1 MSISS
6 ATSGLGSFALND
18 DEIEAYNTE
27 IEAYEKSIGD
37 IGGIADLGAI
47 RARMEEMGRFG
58 DDALAHVETGEL
70 VVPKP
75 LLDKMPEL
83 KESILGHL
91 RDMGVEDPERYIVGD
106 GSNAINPE
114 TGALEFF
121 FKSIFRG
128 IKKAVKSVGKF
139 LKKAAP
145 TIITIAGAALLGPA
159 GLGLSTIAAG
169 AISSGI
175 GTLVGGGSIK
185 DALFSAAIGGATPFL
200 APSIGSVA
208 AGALGGMARS
218 AVGGGDMEDILLGG
232 AMGAGGAALGKVA
245 GPSVNRM
252 LGGTS
257 TGVGGLQDLTADF
270 DKTSDFFTTA
280 SSDGLGAALQPSLA
294 EFDTTFGTDFAT
306 PGTKGFSGAP
316 VTPAPSPK
324 TIKLTNAA
332 SGQVQEANLGS
343 PIEPR
348 FNPNVSAVN
357 NAGML
362 FDAAAQPDANTGA
375 MLFDASLPQNQL
387 QPVLNQASPT
397 VSVDSGNTNI
407 DPDTGF
413 FGRNFPETTKSVVGA
428 FDDPVGFL
436 SGAETQTSAE
446 QAVAT
451 GELAG
456 KIAPEIR
463 AKNPT
468 LSPAAVQKLALDAA
482 KQQVADAQ
490 PGFFGKNRGLLLA
503 GGIAGAAALPS
514 LMEVPEMEE
523 PDLIEKISPEER
535 AAMVA
540 ANRLP
545 PGALT
550 PRVTSPRQTRVATA
564 IGSQGFN
571 QSLRDRFPELFSAP
585 LAAAEGGE
593 VFPRRTGGIMPN
605 EGTPGKDSVKA
616 LVMPGE
622 FIFTTNAVKGAGNGD
637 LQQGI
642 NNMYG
647 VMRNLEARGAR
658 MA

>member
-6 ATSGLGSFALND
+6 AATGLSSFALND
-18 DEIEAYNTE
+18 REIEQ
-27 IEAYEKSIGD
+27 YEKSVGD
-37 IGGIADLGAI
+37 AGGIADLGAI
-47 RARMEEMGRFG
+47 RERMEEMGRFG

-128 IKKAVKSVGKF
+128 IKKAVKGVGKF
-139 LKKAAP
+139 LKKIAP
-145 TIITIAGAALLGPA
+145 MAITVAGAALLGPA

-185 DALFSAAIGGATPFL
+185 DALFSAAIGGATGMI
-200 APSIGSVA
+200 APSIGDTA

-218 AVGGGDMEDILLGG
+218 AAGGGDIEDILLGG
-232 AMGAGGAALGKVA
+232 AMGAGGAALGKIA

-252 LGGTS
+252 LGGAAS
-257 TGVGGLQDLTADF
+257 TTTGLENLSADF

-280 SSDGLGAALQPSLA
+280 SSDGFGAALQPSA
-294 EFDTTFGTDFAT
+294 AAFNETFGTTPLSGSTPAT
-306 PGTKGFSGAP
+306 PAAAKVP
-316 VTPAPSPK
+316 PASAPK
-324 TIKLTNAA
+324 TIKLANAA
-332 SGQVQEANLGS
+332 SGQAQKLNLGS

-348 FNPNVSAVN
+348 FDPPVSAQMAEGFVPPLDMPTSQQFAELN
-357 NAGML
+357 KFQAPTSPSVLDQIKGAGEDL
-362 FDAAAQPDANTGA
+362 YKTVTSIDAKAQT
-375 MLFDASLPQNQL
+375 
-387 QPVLNQASPT
+387 PT
-397 VSVDSGNTNI
+397 
-407 DPDTGF
+407 
-413 FGRNFPETTKSVVGA
+413 
-428 FDDPVGFL
+428 
-436 SGAETQTSAE
+436 E
-446 QAVAT
+446 QAVAAS
-451 GELAG
+451 ELA
-456 KIAPEIR
+456 KETVSQIQ
-463 AKNPT
+463 AKNPN
-468 LSPAAVQKLALDAA
+468 LSAADAQKLALAA
-482 KQQVADAQ
+482 AQKQVADAQ
-490 PGFFGKNRGLLLA
+490 PGFFGKNRSLLIG

-514 LMEVPEMEE
+514 LLEVPEMEE

-564 IGSQGFN
+564 IGSSGFN
-571 QSLRDRFPELFSAP
+571 QSLRDRFPELFGAQ
-585 LAAAEGGE
+585 LAAADGGE

>member
-6 ATSGLGSFALND
+6 AASGLGSFALND
-18 DEIEAYNTE
+18 DETRAYNAE

-37 IGGIADLGAI
+37 VGGIADLGAI

-175 GTLVGGGSIK
+175 GTLVGGGSVK
-185 DALFSAAIGGATPFL
+185 DALFSAAIGGATGGL
-200 APSIGSVA
+200 SKSIGSVA
-208 AGALGGMARS
+208 SGALGGMARS
-218 AVGGGDMEDILLGG
+218 AVAGGDMEDILLGG

-245 GPSVNRM
+245 GPSVNRL
-252 LGGTS
+252 LGGSVS
-257 TGVGGLQDLTADF
+257 TTTGLQDLTADF

-280 SSDGLGAALQPSLA
+280 SSDGLGAALQPSVA
-294 EFDTTFGTDFAT
+294 AFDTTFGTNFAT
-306 PGTKGFSGAP
+306 PGTPGTPGLSGAP
-316 VTPAPSPK
+316 ATPATAPK

-332 SGQVQEANLGS
+332 SGQAQEVNLGS
-343 PIEPR
+343 TIEPR
-348 FNPNVSAVN
+348 FDPNVSAVN
-357 NAGML
+357 NSAML
-362 FDAAAQPDANTGA
+362 YDAAAQPDANTGA
-375 MLFDASLPQNQL
+375 MLYDASLPQNQL
-387 QPVLNQASPT
+387 QPVLNQASPSVLDQIKGAGGDLYET
-397 VSVDSGNTNI
+397 VTSI
-407 DPDTGF
+407 DDPRLSSDEVLAIGANKRVAALAK
-413 FGRNFPETTKSVVGA
+413 GLPET
-428 FDDPVGFL
+428 
-436 SGAETQTSAE
+436 
-446 QAVAT
+446 VAND
-451 GELAG
+451 LA
-456 KIAPEIR
+456 KEAM
-463 AKNPT
+463 
-468 LSPAAVQKLALDAA
+468 
-482 KQQVADAQ
+482 ADAQ
-490 PGFFGKNRGLLLA
+490 PSFLARNRSLLLA

-514 LMEVPEMEE
+514 LTEVPEMEE
-523 PDLIEKISPEER
+523 PNLIPRISDEER
-535 AAMVA
+535 EALVA

-550 PRVTSPRQTRVATA
+550 PKVTSPRQTRVPVAL
-564 IGSQGFN
+564 GSQGFN
-571 QSLRDRFPELFSAP
+571 QSLRDRFPEIFSAP
-585 LAAAEGGE
+585 IAAAEGGE

-605 EGTPGKDSVKA
+605 EGIPGKDSVKA

>member
-1 MSISS
+1 
-6 ATSGLGSFALND
+6 
-18 DEIEAYNTE
+18 
-27 IEAYEKSIGD
+27 
-37 IGGIADLGAI
+37 
-47 RARMEEMGRFG
+47 
-58 DDALAHVETGEL
+58 
-70 VVPKP
+70 
-75 LLDKMPEL
+75 
-83 KESILGHL
+83 
-91 RDMGVEDPERYIVGD
+91 
-106 GSNAINPE
+106 
-114 TGALEFF
+114 
-121 FKSIFRG
+121 
-128 IKKAVKSVGKF
+128 
-139 LKKAAP
+139 
-145 TIITIAGAALLGPA
+145 
-159 GLGLSTIAAG
+159 
-169 AISSGI
+169 
-175 GTLVGGGSIK
+175 
-185 DALFSAAIGGATPFL
+185 
-200 APSIGSVA
+200 
-208 AGALGGMARS
+208 MARS
-218 AVGGGDMEDILLGG
+218 AAGGGDMEDILLGG
-232 AMGAGGAALGKVA
+232 AMGAGGAAIGKLA

-252 LGGTS
+252 LGGAAS
-257 TGVGGLQDLTADF
+257 TTTGLENLSADF

-280 SSDGLGAALQPSLA
+280 SSDGFGAALQPSA
-294 EFDTTFGTDFAT
+294 AAFNETFGTTPLSGSTPAT
-306 PGTKGFSGAP
+306 PATPASSPSKNLAPIRVSGGDVDFGRVKVDTMSDIGRDGFEVVGGTVDGQRFGVGAP
-316 VTPAPSPK
+316 TPVPTTNLAPS
-324 TIKLTNAA
+324 A
-332 SGQVQEANLGS
+332 LGS
-343 PIEPR
+343 DFE
-348 FNPNVSAVN
+348 
-357 NAGML
+357 G
-362 FDAAAQPDANTGA
+362 ANFKGTY
-375 MLFDASLPQNQL
+375 
-387 QPVLNQASPT
+387 T
-397 VSVDSGNTNI
+397 

-413 FGRNFPETTKSVVGA
+413 FGRNFPETTKSVTDA

-436 SGAETQTSAE
+436 SGAETQTPGQ

-490 PGFFGKNRGLLLA
+490 PGFLGKNRGLLLA

-571 QSLRDRFPELFSAP
+571 QRLRDRFPELFGAQ
-585 LAAAEGGE
+585 LAAADGGE

>member
-1 MSISS
+1 
-6 ATSGLGSFALND
+6 
-18 DEIEAYNTE
+18 
-27 IEAYEKSIGD
+27 
-37 IGGIADLGAI
+37 
-47 RARMEEMGRFG
+47 MEEMGRFG

-175 GTLVGGGSIK
+175 GTLVGGGSVK
-185 DALFSAAIGGATPFL
+185 DALFSAAIGGATGGL
-200 APSIGSVA
+200 SKSIGSVA
-208 AGALGGMARS
+208 SGALGGMARS

-245 GPSVNRM
+245 GPSVNRL
-252 LGGTS
+252 LGGSTS
-257 TGVGGLQDLTADF
+257 PTSGLQDLTADF

-280 SSDGLGAALQPSLA
+280 SSDGLGAALQPSA
-294 EFDTTFGTDFAT
+294 KAFDATFGTDFAAK
-306 PGTKGFSGAP
+306 PLDP
-316 VTPAPSPK
+316 VTPATAPTQDDLLVKVSSDAQAPTSRAFNPVTDMMDDQGNIIRGDGTSVPPAAPRLSSQGPSPN
-324 TIKLTNAA
+324 TP
-332 SGQVQEANLGS
+332 SGGKGDS
-343 PIEPR
+343 T
-348 FNPNVSAVN
+348 S
-357 NAGML
+357 L
-362 FDAAAQPDANTGA
+362 FDDVK
-375 MLFDASLPQNQL
+375 D
-387 QPVLNQASPT
+387 
-397 VSVDSGNTNI
+397 
-407 DPDTGF
+407 
-413 FGRNFPETTKSVVGA
+413 
-428 FDDPVGFL
+428 FL
-436 SGAETQTSAE
+436 SGAETQTFGD
-446 QAVAT
+446 QAVAAN
-451 GELAG
+451 ELAS
-456 KIAPEIR
+456 KLAPRIK
-463 AKNPT
+463 AANPT
-468 LSPAAVQKLALDAA
+468 LPLAEVQKQAIDAA
-482 KQQVADAQ
+482 TKQVADAQ

-523 PDLIEKISPEER
+523 PNLIPRISDEER
-535 AAMVA
+535 EALVA

-550 PRVTSPRQTRVATA
+550 PRVTSPRQTRVPVAL
-564 IGSQGFN
+564 GSQGFN
-571 QSLRDRFPELFSAP
+571 QSLRERFPEIFSAP
-585 LAAAEGGE
+585 IAAADGGE
-593 VFPRRTGGIMPN
+593 VFPRRTGGIMPD
-605 EGTPGKDSVKA
+605 EGVPGKDSVKA

>member
-1 MSISS
+1 MNISS
-6 ATSGLGSFALND
+6 ATSGLGSFALKNN
-18 DEIEAYNTE
+18 EIEAYRNE
-27 IEAYEKSIGD
+27 IEAHEESIGD
-37 IGGIADLGAI
+37 VGGIADLGAI

-159 GLGLSTIAAG
+159 GLGLSAIAAG

-185 DALFSAAIGGATPFL
+185 DALFSAAIGGVTAGI
-200 APSIGSVA
+200 APSIGDTA
-208 AGALGGMARS
+208 AGALSGMARS

-232 AMGAGGAALGKVA
+232 AMGAGGAALGKLA
-245 GPSVNRM
+245 GPSVSEALGM
-252 LGGTS
+252 KYEGGTL
-257 TGVGGLQDLTADF
+257 GEDLS
-270 DKTSDFFTTA
+270 KTSDFFTTA
-280 SSDGLGAALQPSLA
+280 SSEGFGSALQPSLA
-294 EFDTTFGTDFAT
+294 EVDTTFGTDFAT
-306 PGTKGFSGAP
+306 PGTKGLSGAP
-316 VTPAPSPK
+316 VTPATAKVSPAPAPK

-332 SGQVQEANLGS
+332 SGQAQEFNLGS
-343 PIEPR
+343 PTGQGSTQMAEGFVPPLDMPTSQQFAELNKFQAPTPPTVLDQIKG
-348 FNPNVSAVN
+348 
-357 NAGML
+357 AGEDL
-362 FDAAAQPDANTGA
+362 YETVTSFDAKAQT
-375 MLFDASLPQNQL
+375 
-387 QPVLNQASPT
+387 PT
-397 VSVDSGNTNI
+397 
-407 DPDTGF
+407 
-413 FGRNFPETTKSVVGA
+413 
-428 FDDPVGFL
+428 
-436 SGAETQTSAE
+436 E
-446 QAVAT
+446 QAVAAS
-451 GELAG
+451 ELA
-456 KIAPEIR
+456 KETVSQIQ
-463 AKNPT
+463 AKNPN
-468 LSPAAVQKLALDAA
+468 LSAADAQKLALAA
-482 KQQVADAQ
+482 AQKQVADAQ
-490 PGFFGKNRGLLLA
+490 PGFFGENRSLLIG

-523 PDLIEKISPEER
+523 PNLIPRISDEER
-535 AAMVA
+535 EALVA

-571 QSLRDRFPELFSAP
+571 QSLRDRFPEVFRAP

-593 VFPRRTGGIMPN
+593 VFPRRTGGIMPG
-605 EGTPGKDSVKA
+605 EGTPGKDSVRA

>member
-6 ATSGLGSFALND
+6 AASGLGSFALND
-18 DEIEAYNTE
+18 DETRAYNAE

-37 IGGIADLGAI
+37 VGGIADLGAI

-121 FKSIFRG
+121 FKSVFRG

-175 GTLVGGGSIK
+175 GTLVGGGSVK

-200 APSIGSVA
+200 SQSVGSVA

-218 AVGGGDMEDILLGG
+218 AVAGGDMEDILLGG
-232 AMGAGGAALGKVA
+232 ATGAGGAALGKIA
-245 GPSVNRM
+245 GPSVKSL
-252 LGGTS
+252 LGGAESTTS
-257 TGVGGLQDLTADF
+257 GLEDLTADF

-280 SSDGLGAALQPSLA
+280 SSDGLGTALQPSVA
-294 EFDTTFGTDFAT
+294 EFDTTFGTDFAAK
-306 PGTKGFSGAP
+306 PLSGSP
-316 VTPAPSPK
+316 VTPTAAPTEAPDLLVRTSATGAPPPPAPDYYDDSTGVFRAGSFSDVAPS
-324 TIKLTNAA
+324 A
-332 SGQVQEANLGS
+332 LGS
-343 PIEPR
+343 DFEGVDFKGTYTAPETPTVLDQIKGAGEDLYETVTSIDDPR
-348 FNPNVSAVN
+348 LSSDEVLAIGANKR
-357 NAGML
+357 
-362 FDAAAQPDANTGA
+362 AAAIAKG
-375 MLFDASLPQNQL
+375 L
-387 QPVLNQASPT
+387 
-397 VSVDSGNTNI
+397 
-407 DPDTGF
+407 
-413 FGRNFPETTKSVVGA
+413 PETVANDLAKEAMADAG
-428 FDDPVGFL
+428 PGFL
-436 SGAETQTSAE
+436 A
-446 QAVAT
+446 
-451 GELAG
+451 
-456 KIAPEIR
+456 R
-463 AKNPT
+463 
-468 LSPAAVQKLALDAA
+468 
-482 KQQVADAQ
+482 
-490 PGFFGKNRGLLLA
+490 NRSLLLA

-523 PDLIEKISPEER
+523 PNLIPRISPEER
-535 AAMVA
+535 EALVA

-550 PRVTSPRQTRVATA
+550 PKVTSPRQTRVPVAL
-564 IGSQGFN
+564 GSRGYN
-571 QSLRDRFPELFSAP
+571 QRLRDRFPELFGAQ
-585 LAAAEGGE
+585 LAAADGGE
-593 VFPRRTGGIMPN
+593 VFPRRTGGIMPD
-605 EGTPGKDSVKA
+605 EGIPGKDSVKA

-637 LQQGI
+637 LQRGI

>member
-6 ATSGLGSFALND
+6 DASGLGSFALND
-18 DEIEAYNTE
+18 DETRAYNAE

-37 IGGIADLGAI
+37 VGGIADLGAI

-159 GLGLSTIAAG
+159 GLGLSAIAAG

-175 GTLVGGGSIK
+175 GTLVGGGSVK
-185 DALFSAAIGGATPFL
+185 DALFSAAIGGATAGL

-208 AGALGGMARS
+208 SGALGGMARS

-245 GPSVNRM
+245 GPSVNRL
-252 LGGTS
+252 LGGSTS
-257 TGVGGLQDLTADF
+257 PTSGLQDLTADF

-280 SSDGLGAALQPSLA
+280 SSDSLGAALQPSA
-294 EFDTTFGTDFAT
+294 KAFDTTFGTT
-306 PGTKGFSGAP
+306 PLPGSTP
-316 VTPAPSPK
+316 TTPAAAKVSPAPAPK

-348 FNPNVSAVN
+348 FDPNVSAVN
-357 NAGML
+357 NSAMM

-375 MLFDASLPQNQL
+375 MMFDASLDQNQL
-387 QPVLNQASPT
+387 QPALNQASP
-397 VSVDSGNTNI
+397 SVLDQIKGAGGGSSTSLFNTAK
-407 DPDTGF
+407 D
-413 FGRNFPETTKSVVGA
+413 
-428 FDDPVGFL
+428 FL
-436 SGAETQTSAE
+436 SGAETQTPN
-446 QAVAT
+446 QQMVAASKLA
-451 GELAG
+451 GELAS
-456 KIAPEIR
+456 EI
-463 AKNPT
+463 K
-468 LSPAAVQKLALDAA
+468 AADPNLPLAEVQKRAFAA
-482 KQQVADAQ
+482 ATKQVADAQ

-523 PDLIEKISPEER
+523 PNLIERISPEER
-535 AAMVA
+535 EAMVA

-550 PRVTSPRQTRVATA
+550 ATVTSPRQTRVPVAL
-564 IGSQGFN
+564 GSQGFN
-571 QSLRDRFPELFSAP
+571 QSLRDRFPELF
-585 LAAAEGGE
+585 AAEGGE

-605 EGTPGKDSVKA
+605 EGIPGKDSVKA

>member
-18 DEIEAYNTE
+18 DEIRAYNTE

-37 IGGIADLGAI
+37 VGGIADLGAI
-47 RARMEEMGRFG
+47 RARMEEVGRFG

-91 RDMGVEDPERYIVGD
+91 RDMGVEDPERYIVGN

-159 GLGLSTIAAG
+159 GLGLSAIAAG

-175 GTLVGGGSIK
+175 GTLVGGGSVK
-185 DALFSAAIGGATPFL
+185 DALFSAAIGGATAGI
-200 APSIGSVA
+200 APSIGDTA

-218 AVGGGDMEDILLGG
+218 AAGGGDMEDILLGG
-232 AMGAGGAALGKVA
+232 AMGAGGAAIGKLA
-245 GPSVNRM
+245 GPSVSEALGM
-252 LGGTS
+252 KYEGGTL
-257 TGVGGLQDLTADF
+257 GEDLS
-270 DKTSDFFTTA
+270 KTSDFFTTA
-280 SSDGLGAALQPSLA
+280 SSDGFGAALQPSVA
-294 EFDTTFGTDFAT
+294 EFDTTFGTNFAT
-306 PGTKGFSGAP
+306 PGTKGLSGSGAP
-316 VTPAPSPK
+316 VTPTAAPK
-324 TIKLTNAA
+324 TIKLANAA
-332 SGQVQEANLGS
+332 SGQAQKLNLGS

-357 NAGML
+357 NSAMMY
-362 FDAAAQPDANTGA
+362 DAAAQPDANTGA
-375 MLFDASLPQNQL
+375 MLFDASLDQNQI
-387 QPVLNQASPT
+387 QPALNQASPT
-397 VSVDSGNTNI
+397 VLDQIKGAGEDLYKTVTSI
-407 DPDTGF
+407 DDPRLSPDEVLAIGANKRVAAIAK
-413 FGRNFPETTKSVVGA
+413 GLPET
-428 FDDPVGFL
+428 
-436 SGAETQTSAE
+436 
-446 QAVAT
+446 VAND
-451 GELAG
+451 LA
-456 KIAPEIR
+456 KEAM
-463 AKNPT
+463 
-468 LSPAAVQKLALDAA
+468 
-482 KQQVADAQ
+482 ADAQ
-490 PGFFGKNRGLLLA
+490 PSFLARNRSLLIG

-571 QSLRDRFPELFSAP
+571 QRLRDRFPELFGAQ
-585 LAAAEGGE
+585 LAAADGGE

>member
-18 DEIEAYNTE
+18 DELIAYNTE

-37 IGGIADLGAI
+37 VGGIADLGAI
-47 RARMEEMGRFG
+47 RARMEEVGRFG

-91 RDMGVEDPERYIVGD
+91 RDMGVEDPERYIVGN

-185 DALFSAAIGGATPFL
+185 DALFSAAIGGVTAGI
-200 APSIGSVA
+200 APSIGDTA
-208 AGALGGMARS
+208 AGALSGMARS
-218 AVGGGDMEDILLGG
+218 AAGGGDMEDILLGG
-232 AMGAGGAALGKVA
+232 AMGAGGAAIGKLA
-245 GPSVNRM
+245 GPSVSEALGM
-252 LGGTS
+252 KYEGGTL
-257 TGVGGLQDLTADF
+257 GEDLS
-270 DKTSDFFTTA
+270 KTSDFFTTA
-280 SSDGLGAALQPSLA
+280 SSDGFGAALQPSVA

-306 PGTKGFSGAP
+306 KPLAP
-316 VTPAPSPK
+316 VSPSQVSPPKPTLGPSSPVADPYTEVRPSAQKFITTTNEVSGLPERIAVAPQRTLPIRTAANK
-324 TIKLTNAA
+324 ITDLNAK
-332 SGQVQEANLGS
+332 SGSGES
-343 PIEPR
+343 
-348 FNPNVSAVN
+348 STS
-357 NAGML
+357 L
-362 FDAAAQPDANTGA
+362 FDDAK
-375 MLFDASLPQNQL
+375 D
-387 QPVLNQASPT
+387 
-397 VSVDSGNTNI
+397 
-407 DPDTGF
+407 
-413 FGRNFPETTKSVVGA
+413 
-428 FDDPVGFL
+428 FL
-436 SGAETQTSAE
+436 SGAKTQTPGD
-446 QAVAT
+446 QAVAAS
-451 GELAG
+451 ELAS
-456 KIAPEIR
+456 KLAPRIK
-463 AKNPT
+463 AAAPT
-468 LSPAAVQKLALDAA
+468 LPLAEVQKRAIAA
-482 KQQVADAQ
+482 ATKQISDAQ

-523 PDLIEKISPEER
+523 PDLIEKLSPEER
-535 AAMVA
+535 EALVA

-550 PRVTSPRQTRVATA
+550 PRVTSPRQTRVPVAL
-564 IGSQGFN
+564 GSQGFN
-571 QSLRDRFPELFSAP
+571 QSLRERFPEIFSAP
-585 LAAAEGGE
+585 IAAAEGGE

-605 EGTPGKDSVKA
+605 EGTPGKDSVRA

>member
-6 ATSGLGSFALND
+6 AASGLGSFALND
-18 DEIEAYNTE
+18 DETRAYNAE

-37 IGGIADLGAI
+37 VGGIADLGAI

-175 GTLVGGGSIK
+175 GTLVGGGSVK
-185 DALFSAAIGGATPFL
+185 DALFSAAIGGATGGL
-200 APSIGSVA
+200 SKSIGSVA
-208 AGALGGMARS
+208 SGALGGMARS

-245 GPSVNRM
+245 GPSVNRL
-252 LGGTS
+252 LGGSTS
-257 TGVGGLQDLTADF
+257 PTSGLQDLTADF

-280 SSDGLGAALQPSLA
+280 SSDGLGTALQPSVA
-294 EFDTTFGTDFAT
+294 EFDTTFGTDFAAK
-306 PGTKGFSGAP
+306 PLSGAP
-316 VTPAPSPK
+316 VTPTAAPTEAPDLLVRTSATGAPSPPAPDYYDDS
-324 TIKLTNAA
+324 TGVFRAGSFSDAA
-332 SGQVQEANLGS
+332 PSALGS
-343 PIEPR
+343 DFE
-348 FNPNVSAVN
+348 
-357 NAGML
+357 
-362 FDAAAQPDANTGA
+362 GA
-375 MLFDASLPQNQL
+375 DFKG
-387 QPVLNQASPT
+387 T
-397 VSVDSGNTNI
+397 YT

-413 FGRNFPETTKSVVGA
+413 FGRNFPEMTKSVTEA

-436 SGAETQTSAE
+436 SGAETQTSAQ

-451 GELAG
+451 GKLAG
-456 KIAPEIR
+456 EIAPKIR
-463 AKNPT
+463 AENPT
-468 LSPAAVQKLALDAA
+468 LPPADVQKLALDAA

-523 PDLIEKISPEER
+523 PNLIPRISDEER
-535 AAMVA
+535 EALVA

-550 PRVTSPRQTRVATA
+550 PRVTSPRQTRVPVAL
-564 IGSQGFN
+564 GSQGFN
-571 QSLRDRFPELFSAP
+571 QSLRERFPEIFSAP
-585 LAAAEGGE
+585 IAAAEGGE
-593 VFPRRTGGIMPN
+593 VFPRRTGGIMPD
-605 EGTPGKDSVKA
+605 EGIPGKDSVKA

>member
-6 ATSGLGSFALND
+6 STAGLGSFALND
-18 DEIEAYNTE
+18 DETRAYNAE

-37 IGGIADLGAI
+37 VGGIADLGAI

-175 GTLVGGGSIK
+175 GTLVGGGSVK

-200 APSIGSVA
+200 SKSIGSVA

-218 AVGGGDMEDILLGG
+218 AVAGGDMEDILLGG
-232 AMGAGGAALGKVA
+232 ATGAGGAALGKVA

-252 LGGTS
+252 LGGSS
-257 TGVGGLQDLTADF
+257 TAVGGLQDLTADF
-270 DKTSDFFTTA
+270 DKTSKFLTTA
-280 SSDGLGAALQPSLA
+280 SSDGLGTALQPSLA

-306 PGTKGFSGAP
+306 PGTKGLSGAL
-316 VTPAPSPK
+316 VTPAPAPK

-332 SGQVQEANLGS
+332 SGQAQEFNLGS
-343 PIEPR
+343 SLEPR
-348 FNPNVSAVN
+348 FDPNVSAVN
-357 NAGML
+357 NSAM
-362 FDAAAQPDANTGA
+362 PDANTGA
-375 MLFDASLPQNQL
+375 MLYDASLPQNQL
-387 QPVLNQASPT
+387 QPVLNQASPS
-397 VSVDSGNTNI
+397 VSDQIKRPGGGSSTSLFKGVKD
-407 DPDTGF
+407 
-413 FGRNFPETTKSVVGA
+413 
-428 FDDPVGFL
+428 FL
-436 SGAETQTSAE
+436 SGAETQTPTE
-446 QAVAT
+446 QALARV
-451 GELAG
+451 ELAG

-463 AKNPT
+463 AKDPT
-468 LSPAAVQKLALDAA
+468 LSPAAVQELALDAA

-523 PDLIEKISPEER
+523 PNLIERISPEER
-535 AAMVA
+535 EALVA

-550 PRVTSPRQTRVATA
+550 ATVTSPRQTRVPVAL
-564 IGSQGFN
+564 GSQGFN
-571 QSLRDRFPELFSAP
+571 QSLRDRFPEIF
-585 LAAAEGGE
+585 AAEGG
-593 VFPRRTGGIMPN
+593 
-605 EGTPGKDSVKA
+605 
-616 LVMPGE
+616 
-622 FIFTTNAVKGAGNGD
+622 
-637 LQQGI
+637 
-642 NNMYG
+642 
-647 VMRNLEARGAR
+647 
-658 MA
+658 

>member
-18 DEIEAYNTE
+18 DETRAYNAE

-37 IGGIADLGAI
+37 VGGIADLGAI

-121 FKSIFRG
+121 FKSVFRG

-159 GLGLSTIAAG
+159 GLGLSTLAAG

-175 GTLVGGGSIK
+175 GTLVGGGSVK
-185 DALFSAAIGGATPFL
+185 DALFSAAIGGVTAGI
-200 APSIGSVA
+200 APSIGDTA

-218 AVGGGDMEDILLGG
+218 AVAGGDMEDILIGG
-232 AMGAGGAALGKVA
+232 ATGAGGAALGKLA
-245 GPSVNRM
+245 GPSVNKALGM
-252 LGGTS
+252 KYEGGTL
-257 TGVGGLQDLTADF
+257 GEDLS
-270 DKTSDFFTTA
+270 KTSDFFTTA
-280 SSDGLGAALQPSLA
+280 SSDGLGAALQPSA
-294 EFDTTFGTDFAT
+294 KAFDTTFGTDFAT
-306 PGTKGFSGAP
+306 KPLSGSGAP
-316 VTPAPSPK
+316 VTPATAPTQDDLLVKVSSDAQAP
-324 TIKLTNAA
+324 TSRA
-332 SGQVQEANLGS
+332 
-343 PIEPR
+343 
-348 FNPNVSAVN
+348 FNPVTDMMDDQGNIIRGDGTSVPPPAPRLSSQRLSPN
-357 NAGML
+357 TSLSGKGDSTSL
-362 FDAAAQPDANTGA
+362 FNDVKD
-375 MLFDASLPQNQL
+375 
-387 QPVLNQASPT
+387 
-397 VSVDSGNTNI
+397 
-407 DPDTGF
+407 
-413 FGRNFPETTKSVVGA
+413 
-428 FDDPVGFL
+428 FL
-436 SGAETQTSAE
+436 SGAETQTPTE

-468 LSPAAVQKLALDAA
+468 LSPADVQKLALDAA
-482 KQQVADAQ
+482 KQQVAAAQ

-523 PDLIEKISPEER
+523 PNLIERISPEER
-535 AAMVA
+535 EAMVA

-550 PRVTSPRQTRVATA
+550 ATVTSPRQTRVPVAL
-564 IGSQGFN
+564 GSQGFN
-571 QSLRDRFPELFSAP
+571 QSLRDRFPELF
-585 LAAAEGGE
+585 AAEGGE

-605 EGTPGKDSVKA
+605 EGIPGKDSVKA

-637 LQQGI
+637 LQRGI